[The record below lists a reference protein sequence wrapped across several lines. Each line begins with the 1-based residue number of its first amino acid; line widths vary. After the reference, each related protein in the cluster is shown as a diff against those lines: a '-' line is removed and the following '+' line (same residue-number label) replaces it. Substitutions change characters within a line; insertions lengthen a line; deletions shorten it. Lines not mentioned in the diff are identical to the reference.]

1 MVENTAVAA
10 VAASAFDSEVLA
22 ALCDTSTAFFKSTPP
37 PAANR
42 DKVQDHN
49 DSRLRCLAKRLSA

>member
-1 MVENTAVAA
+1 MVENTAVTA
-10 VAASAFDSEVLA
+10 VAPSAFDSEV
-22 ALCDTSTAFFKSTPP
+22 

-49 DSRLRCLAKRLSA
+49 DSCLRCPAEGLSA